1 VKPLR
6 CILLVVLA
14 GCGHA
19 EPFTTDAPG
28 DGGPRDATAPVR
40 LTYNIG
46 QDGWAAWSADGTTL
60 YYSAQDTFTVDKDRC
75 IVRMPGGGGTRS
87 PLACPADPG
96 GNDTTEILDQP
107 APRGGRLVYA
117 SSTLGVDEHSPFR
130 IALWLAR
137 DSSFA
142 PATRLFDFPYTAPSG
157 RSHDAPLFLQWL
169 RDDVLLFIGAENG
182 CCRKD
187 TMRFGEQVVL
197 LDVGGAAPVRSF
209 VPGTTRA
216 SAVQAAAD
224 GATIYYTIAG
234 DSRVFAQV
242 LTTGQ
247 VDTLHDFGPGRVAR
261 DPQLRGTTLF
271 AIVDG
276 HDGFTDLPPFDDV
289 QVDYGGTL
297 VAVDLAT
304 GTETRQGDTL
314 HLYKRPRLAPGGGA
328 LAVEGYPMTINVLR
342 DSTGTI
348 ILADT
353 SVSRWA
359 DLWLLEE

>member
-1 VKPLR
+1 MKPIHLLWP
-6 CILLVVLA
+6 ILLA

-19 EPFTTDAPG
+19 EPFVTETPG
-28 DGGPRDATAPVR
+28 EGGPWDPGPPVR

-46 QDGWAAWSADGTTL
+46 QDAWATWSADGATL

-75 IVRMPGGGGTRS
+75 IVRLPGGGGTRS

-107 APRGGRLVYA
+107 AVRGGELVYA

-130 IALWLAR
+130 IALWRMR
-137 DSSFA
+137 DTTFA

-169 RDDVLLFIGAENG
+169 RDGVLLYIGAENG

-197 LDVGGAAPVRSF
+197 LDVSGPAPARTF

-216 SAVQAAAD
+216 SAVQASAD
-224 GATIYYTIAG
+224 GTTICYTIAG
-234 DSRVFAQV
+234 DSRVYRQLLA
-242 LTTGQ
+242 TGQ

-276 HDGFTDLPPFDDV
+276 HDGFTDLPPFYAV
-289 QVDYGGTL
+289 QVDYGGKL
-297 VAVDLAT
+297 VAVDLGT
-304 GTETRQGDTL
+304 GTERRQGDTL